1 MAPTKVCKPRP
12 SDQSEPLGPENLAP
26 NIRPTNKSSTI
37 IVNTPG
43 DHTSTPVNTQI
54 APKNQ
59 SKSLIDNFL
68 LKISNLAKK
77 NNLTIISYF
86 KSSGSCGDFLPT
98 NVVGTTDPVSMLTKG
113 KYLDIFTTTKSLSSQ
128 SASGIQLK
136 TEGTDLTLKSQPQ
149 TLNPAPTCLTQL
161 DFFELQPC
169 NWKLTSPVPV
179 EIKGQ
184 RGPISLKL

>member
-26 NIRPTNKSSTI
+26 NIRPTNKSSTV

-68 LKISNLAKK
+68 LKISNLVQK
-77 NNLTIISYF
+77 NNLTIIPHF
-86 KSSGSCGDFLPT
+86 KFSGSVGDLLPT
-98 NVVGTTDPVSMLTKG
+98 NVASTADPVR
-113 KYLDIFTTTKSLSSQ
+113 IFTQEKHLDVFTTAKSLFSQ
-128 SASGIQLK
+128 SASGVQLK
-136 TEGTDLTLKSQPQ
+136 TERIDPQ
-149 TLNPAPTCLTQL
+149 FPNLESEACSYLCHSTWRPH
-161 DFFELQPC
+161 
-169 NWKLTSPVPV
+169 
-179 EIKGQ
+179 
-184 RGPISLKL
+184 